1 MHSGNPGNLIN
12 ELMEVSWHSL
22 LAVSV
27 IQRYLLNQKNFKD
40 KQRQKTD
47 TDFGPDPNTKENFS
61 TKLIR
66 KGLRFW

>member
-40 KQRQKTD
+40 KQRQKLTL
-47 TDFGPDPNTKENFS
+47 TLVQTQTQKKILVLNLLG
-61 TKLIR
+61 
-66 KGLRFW
+66 KG